1 VQIKAMFE
9 PHGKVNLVNIPR
21 DRMTQK
27 PRGFAF
33 VDMGSAQELEAAIAA
48 VDGTTYQDR
57 EVRVTKSVAKED
69 VVSTASTVRKPRGE
83 STPRASADGTKK
95 IYMGNIPFTA
105 TKEEIKA
112 VFEAYGDVMEV
123 FIPQNPDTGVGRG
136 FAFVTMKDADSEKAI
151 EGVNGMEFGG
161 RTLVVNEPL
170 PPGKKANRKESRT
183 KLYIGN
189 LSFYT
194 VAETLQ
200 DIFGEFGEVLDCYL
214 PEDAASG
221 GSRGFGFVTMARDD
235 ALRAIAELDGCEV
248 DGRVI
253 RVNEAQAKTRGGSG
267 QRNKDMGEEE
277 TASWDNMDNE

>member
-1 VQIKAMFE
+1 MFE

-33 VDMGSAQELEAAIAA
+33 VDMGSAEELEAAIAA

-69 VVSTASTVRKPRGE
+69 VEKSTAATTRKPRGE
-83 STPRASADGTKK
+83 SMPQAPPDGTKK

-112 VFEAYGDVMEV
+112 VFEVYGEVIEV

-136 FAFVTMKDADSEKAI
+136 FAFVTMKDTDSEKAI

-170 PPGKKANRKESRT
+170 PPGKKSNRKESRT

-214 PEDAASG
+214 PEDAATG
-221 GSRGFGFVTMARDD
+221 GSRGFGFVTMGRDD

-267 QRNKDMGEEE
+267 QRNNMDEEG
-277 TASWDNMDNE
+277 TASWESVDSE